1 MKTQYTKRQ
10 IVESIKYW
18 ENVLKTLNESKSVL
32 LDAFAKK
39 FGEDIV
45 FGHNGHERINAS
57 LEMIKSIYSI
67 SNDIVFNS
75 TLTLRDIRLVHDN
88 CQSFASYVYAKAKQ
102 HGKLVYVNQEY
113 TAKNEKTYHPPCIE
127 I

>member
-1 MKTQYTKRQ
+1 MKTQYTKKQ

-18 ENVLKTLNESKSVL
+18 KNVLKTLHESKSAL
-32 LDAFAKK
+32 LDAFAEK

-45 FGHNGHERINAS
+45 FGNNGHERINAS
-57 LEMIKSIYSI
+57 LDMIKSIYSI
-67 SNDIVFNS
+67 SNDIVFDS
-75 TLTLRDIRLVHDN
+75 TLILRDIRLVHDN
-88 CQSFASYVYAKAKQ
+88 CQSFASYVYAKVKQ

-113 TAKNEKTYHPPCIE
+113 IAKDGKTYYPPYIE